1 MLSEVQ
7 KEVRKQARTA
17 IVDELRKAGEPVGG
31 RKLLDSIIEKQGIKD
46 TDLGEA
52 VWYLIGQ
59 GEIVMTWDRK
69 LVSKDFAG
77 SYSHRGHLGGFQ

>member
-1 MLSEVQ
+1 MLSEAL
-7 KEVRKQARTA
+7 KQARTA
-17 IVDELRKAGEPVGG
+17 IVDELREAGEPVEARVVLENIKG
-31 RKLLDSIIEKQGIKD
+31 KHDIKD

-59 GEIVMTWDRK
+59 GEIALTWDRK

-77 SYSHRGHLGGFQ
+77 SYPHRGRVGGLQ